1 MPNLHVEVIPRD
13 DGLEDIE
20 VTLTNATK
28 EEAEAFYSDL
38 IAKAKDL
45 GVSMDPQSGIYRT
58 N

>member
-1 MPNLHVEVIPRD
+1 MPNLHVEITPRE
-13 DGLEDIE
+13 DGLEDME
-20 VTLTNATK
+20 VILTDATK

-45 GVSMDPQSGIYRT
+45 GVSIGPQSGIYRT